1 MAKPII
7 VMTGFRGLDRKL
19 KRLKV
24 DNKKKKRVMVVSA
37 RDTLKKTMLKEARA
51 KSPKKTGLLR
61 KNIKV
66 KTITKTRGR
75 TIGAKVSAGLPGKND
90 NTGDAYYGAF
100 LLWGTKRRS
109 FWTLKGEADRGKIKP
124 NPWLWT
130 VVKRKRKLTMREY
143 KNKLKENI
151 KKMARGKKV

>member
-7 VMTGFRGLDRKL
+7 VMTGSRSLNRKL
-19 KRLKV
+19 ARLKI
-24 DNKKKKRVMVVSA
+24 DNKAKKRVLVVAA

-90 NTGDAYYGAF
+90 NTGAAYYGAF
-100 LLWGTKRRS
+100 LLWGTKPRTTKS
-109 FWTLKGEADRGKIKP
+109 GANRGSIKP

-151 KKMARGKKV
+151 KKAARGKKV